1 VSDESSLLVG
11 RIVIA
16 DMLNKNDDFLA
27 ALREAAGVIDA
38 QAQRIARLER
48 VLAAVDA
55 RLGEEGLQIE
65 ETPAAYIDEYMSV
78 HYTDF
83 AQIRRVIAAALGGE
97 S

>member
-16 DMLNKNDDFLA
+16 DMLNKNDDFVA

-55 RLGEEGLQIE
+55 RM
-65 ETPAAYIDEYMSV
+65 DV
-78 HYTDF
+78 F
-83 AQIRRVIAAALGGE
+83 ADKREVWGNDYEQIRRVIAAALGGE